1 MLKVSRIQDGST
13 VRSTSLGSL
22 PLTAL
27 DTIELESVGKSSS
40 ESFFHPLLV
49 VGSLDNRIYS
59 YNVDYGRVMWSY
71 FAHDDSIT
79 AVKVVENSDDK
90 KSVLLTAG

>member
-13 VRSTSLGSL
+13 VRSASLASL

-27 DTIELESVGKSSS
+27 DTIELENAGKSSDGD
-40 ESFFHPLLV
+40 FFHPLLV

-59 YNVDYGRVMWSY
+59 YNVDYGRVMWSI

-79 AVKVVENSDDK
+79 AIKVVENPNDK
-90 KSVLLTAG
+90 KSILLTAG